1 MTTPIHE
8 PIRPKLSRTERRA
21 AHLESANAKLAN
33 GVALT
38 VYEAAALLD
47 CSAATVRAK
56 CNALRNPLPHERVGN
71 EIRIWPKSLG
81 L

>member
-1 MTTPIHE
+1 MTTIATPH
-8 PIRPKLSRTERRA
+8 RQQLSRTERRA
-21 AHLESANAKLAN
+21 AHLESASAKLAN

-38 VYEAAALLD
+38 IYEAAALLD
-47 CSAATVRAK
+47 CSPATVRAK